1 MSTRAFYDYI
11 RGITDEVPE
20 GYTYSGVQVYR
31 YLVYLGASQMID
43 ACVPEL
49 RKQLGED
56 DWRTLIEDF
65 IRQSAWTSN
74 FYGDLEN
81 EFNQYLHRTITA
93 DN

>member
-11 RGITDEVPE
+11 RGITDEVPV
-20 GYTYSGVQVYR
+20 GYAYPGMQVYR
-31 YLVYLGASQMID
+31 HLVYLGVSQMID

-93 DN
+93 DD